1 MSTYTAPAVNS
12 IQAVV
17 RRLIDG
23 LSCPNCGRVL
33 RASDFELTG
42 DGARIVCVGDD
53 CGRLILEI
61 ELEIELDEIES

>member
-1 MSTYTAPAVNS
+1 MPTYTAPAVNS

-42 DGARIVCVGDD
+42 
-53 CGRLILEI
+53 
-61 ELEIELDEIES
+61 